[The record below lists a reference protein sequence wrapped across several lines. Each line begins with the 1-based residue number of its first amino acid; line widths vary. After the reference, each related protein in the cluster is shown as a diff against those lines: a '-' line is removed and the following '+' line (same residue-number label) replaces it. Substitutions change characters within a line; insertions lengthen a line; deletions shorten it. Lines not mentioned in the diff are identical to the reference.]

1 MLMTSLFLL
10 ISFSPTPY
18 KRNVCQYIL
27 SISLSSLISSTCH
40 LILVGGLLLSFE
52 LTTVLHSLTI
62 DVYGFWSAEKF
73 LLISAGAK
81 VQDDPD
87 DDLLDG
93 LD

>member
-1 MLMTSLFLL
+1 
-10 ISFSPTPY
+10 
-18 KRNVCQYIL
+18 
-27 SISLSSLISSTCH
+27 
-40 LILVGGLLLSFE
+40 VGGLLLSFE